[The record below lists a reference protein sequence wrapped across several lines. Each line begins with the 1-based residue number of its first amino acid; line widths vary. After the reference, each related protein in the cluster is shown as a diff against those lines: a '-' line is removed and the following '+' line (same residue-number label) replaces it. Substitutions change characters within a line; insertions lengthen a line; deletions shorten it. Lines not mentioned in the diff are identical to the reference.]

1 MELYSFLSSS
11 FQNNNNNNNNIVNN
25 WVRYFNDIIVTEI
38 ESLNNFNFSINRDNI
53 DPRELNIRF
62 EYETAR
68 LPPMFVNTSFNS
80 GNMNIRDFNVRFEI
94 GSWYDI
100 YTQNDSETQSNGLCN
115 ELIEENST
123 KKIITITTE
132 CSICLDT
139 LLPGSCLRELNNC
152 KHMYCIDCIDEW
164 LKTHNSCPVCKRT
177 VS

>member
-1 MELYSFLSSS
+1 MELYSLLSSS
-11 FQNNNNNNNNIVNN
+11 FQNNNNTNNLMNN

-38 ESLNNFNFSINRDNI
+38 ESLNNLNFSINRDNV

-62 EYETAR
+62 EYQTSR
-68 LPPMFVNTSFNS
+68 LPSLFFNTSFNS
-80 GNMNIRDFNVRFEI
+80 SNTRDFTVRFEI

-100 YTQNDSETQSNGLCN
+100 YTQNNTETQSHGLCT
-115 ELIEENST
+115 ELIEQNST
-123 KKIITITTE
+123 KKIISNITE

-164 LKTHNSCPVCKRT
+164 LKTHNSCPVCKST